1 LIAGID
7 ETGMKG
13 YSGQLDI
20 LKIQR
25 SNDVM
30 RSMATMANAM
40 AMQMAYGAYGKDP
53 VMQAQIKRASQAVE
67 FWTEERCFITETAN
81 DNGDEAVSIAR
92 ARVQPGV
99 TTAWHRLE
107 GVTER
112 YIIVSG
118 QGRVEIGT
126 APPEAVGPGDVVRIP
141 AEVPQRITNTGSG
154 DLIFFAVCCP
164 PFQRQCYIGLE

>member
-1 LIAGID
+1 MIVVGHV
-7 ETGMKG
+7 G
-13 YSGQLDI
+13 
-20 LKIQR
+20 
-25 SNDVM
+25 
-30 RSMATMANAM
+30 NAI
-40 AMQMAYGAYGKDP
+40 AYGKDQ

-141 AEVPQRITNTGSG
+141 AEVPQRITNTGRRRFDYLCGVLPAFSK
-154 DLIFFAVCCP
+154 AVL
-164 PFQRQCYIGLE
+164 YWAGIED

>member
-1 LIAGID
+1 MIVVGHM
-7 ETGMKG
+7 G
-13 YSGQLDI
+13 
-20 LKIQR
+20 
-25 SNDVM
+25 
-30 RSMATMANAM
+30 NAI
-40 AMQMAYGAYGKDP
+40 AYGKDP

-92 ARVQPGV
+92 ARVQPGI

-141 AEVPQRITNTGSG
+141 AEVRQRITNTGSD